1 MSKMLKKIKKKLNK
15 NTNQQQPE
23 KKKIDLDKALNA
35 YYAKV
40 NKPSRHD
47 GNFSREDDVDLTEEE
62 IKAIDEFW
70 GKYSFAYPVIDYDS
84 FKIFKNR
91 YGRFDVRHCPGGIR
105 VHIFDRFF
113 NNHTYF
119 QAHQNKGMYSLM
131 YPGVNQPKT
140 VLRRMAALLY
150 DENYNTMNY
159 KEAYSLLLNE
169 LNSGHDLI
177 IKPSGI
183 GGGQMIEFLY
193 AADNN
198 TEEDIKEA
206 IRPLGTIAMVVQ
218 RVMKQSP
225 FMDKFNDSSLN
236 TIRVTTLLYKGK
248 VIPLGALIRM
258 GAPGSKL
265 DNYTQGG
272 AVLGVDV
279 KSGLCNK
286 WAMTHDL
293 ERVTTLPSGLVLDN
307 EDLHIPNFDKIVES
321 VVRMHYLTPYNRLI
335 SWDMALDENDVPT
348 MIENNFAGSLQL
360 HEAVG
365 GPLFGE
371 YMEELLDNYLIK
383 EFNVEFKTKD
393 WVYKEY
399 HDHIVAMKYRGNES
413 TAVIPAEVKGKPVT
427 KVEKDAFK
435 NCKTEV
441 ITVVDN
447 RRER

>member
-1 MSKMLKKIKKKLNK
+1 MMLRKIKKRIKK
-15 NTNQQQPE
+15 KIVPPKVVE
-23 KKKIDLDKALNA
+23 KKIDLDKELNA
-35 YYAKV
+35 HYAKV

-47 GNFSREDDVDLTEEE
+47 RNFSRQDDIDLTEEE

-91 YGRFDVRHCPGGIR
+91 CGHFDVRHCPGAVRWNILE
-105 VHIFDRFF
+105 RFF
-113 NNHTYF
+113 SNQAYF
-119 QAHQNKGMYSLM
+119 QAHQNKGLYRLM
-131 YPGVNQPKT
+131 YPNVNQPKT

-150 DENYNTMNY
+150 DENYETMNY
-159 KEAYSLLLNE
+159 KEAYKLLLDE

-183 GGGQMIEFLY
+183 GGGKMIEFLY

-206 IRPLGTIAMVVQ
+206 IKPLGTIAMVVQ
-218 RVMKQSP
+218 HVLKQSP
-225 FMDKFNDSSLN
+225 FMDQFNPTSLN
-236 TIRVTTLLYKGK
+236 TIRVTTLLFKGK

-279 KSGLCNK
+279 KTGICNK

-293 ERVTTLPSGLVLDN
+293 QRVTTLPSGLVLDA
-307 EDLHIPNFDKIVES
+307 EDLHIPNFDKIVEA

-335 SWDMALDENDVPT
+335 SWDMALDENNVPT

-371 YMEELLDNYLIK
+371 YMEEILDRYLIK

-393 WVYKEY
+393 WVFKEY
-399 HDHIVAMKYRGNES
+399 NDHIVAKKYRGKDS

-427 KVEKDAFK
+427 QVDKDAFK
-435 NCKTEV
+435 NCKPEV
-441 ITVVDN
+441 VTVKDN
-447 RRER
+447 RR